1 MSTEQ
6 QQSKILLVS
15 APLGEHIVKTVDIPA
30 PSSGQLLIKVHAAA
44 LNPGDWL
51 YQKYGFFKEAYP
63 LTLGMDGAGEVIDVA
78 SDVTGFSRGDRV

>member
-51 YQKYGFFKEAYP
+51 
-63 LTLGMDGAGEVIDVA
+63 
-78 SDVTGFSRGDRV
+78 